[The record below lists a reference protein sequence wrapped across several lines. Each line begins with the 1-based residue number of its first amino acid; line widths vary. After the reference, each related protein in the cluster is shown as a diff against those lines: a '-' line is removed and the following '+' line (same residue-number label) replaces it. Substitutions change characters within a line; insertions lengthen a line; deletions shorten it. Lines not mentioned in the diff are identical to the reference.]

1 LVKAL
6 QLTGVFKSVLDTLK
20 SKVKEPNYQ
29 DILESSL
36 SKLRSLELAEVDK
49 DFLDYSR
56 SEAEAFFS

>member
-29 DILESSL
+29 EILESSL

-56 SEAEAFFS
+56 NEAEAFFS